1 MTIRSELFQ
10 QFTIFVIEL
19 LDNNKALYKPCSS
32 FQGFFEEP
40 RAVFWC
46 NEGLGY
52 VGDFVYIKDD
62 RENQEDFSLCEVQVF
77 PFKSLTIF
85 FILN

>member
-1 MTIRSELFQ
+1 MTIRSKIFQ

-40 RAVFWC
+40 RAVFLC
-46 NEGLGY
+46 NKGLGY

-62 RENQEDFSLCEVQVF
+62 RENQDEFSLCEVEAF
-77 PFKSLTIF
+77 TFKS
-85 FILN
+85 